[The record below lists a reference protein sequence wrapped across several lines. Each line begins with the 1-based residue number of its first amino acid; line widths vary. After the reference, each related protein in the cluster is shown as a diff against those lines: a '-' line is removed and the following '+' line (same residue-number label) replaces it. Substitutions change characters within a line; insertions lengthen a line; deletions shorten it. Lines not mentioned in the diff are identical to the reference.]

1 MPEFENIFSYA
12 NLLTAWDNIKQK
24 NKAGGIDNISISA
37 FQNEISLNINNLQK
51 ELLENN
57 YIPEPYKRIFIE
69 KNETE
74 LRPIGLLTIRDKL
87 VQQCILNYYRFKIE
101 KQFTDTSYAYRIN
114 KSHTKAINRI
124 QDFINRGCR
133 WVCPIDIDNFFDNI
147 NRQKLIN
154 KCRNI
159 FSNERILKLIEMWIK
174 TGIIQRGKYVQSD
187 KGIAQGGV
195 ISPVLSN
202 IYLDEYDKAMLSNKY
217 FNVRYA
223 DNILLI
229 SKDQQFLLE
238 SLKFT
243 REFLQ
248 NNLDLSLNKIE
259 NDSVSISQPFTFCGI
274 QFDQGKKLIDPS
286 KYRKLITTFQSLLD
300 KESLSVSLIKINEHL
315 DGIRRYYVPFDAI
328 EQIKL
333 LNDNF
338 VSMISKK
345 LFKELDQKI
354 TGNLTDAKK
363 ILMQINLLTDE
374 NTGSKETLV
383 NKILS
388 RIKEE
393 KQEREQKPVVKSE
406 AEKAVDKKRKIYQ
419 KIWYNN
425 LDIHISSI
433 NSHIG
438 KSGYKIIVRREG
450 KTKNEISADK
460 IQNVLISAGG
470 VTISSDAVKLC
481 VEKEIRI
488 NYFDTIGRPYASV
501 IPAISPLLSLT
512 NFQFEA
518 LNNVKGKVII
528 KELVSTKIKNQL
540 SLIKYFTKNK
550 KITKETAATLL
561 IEAER
566 MNEYVIEIKNLSL
579 DLNIDEIRGKTFGFE
594 GLSASSYWQMLKM
607 IIPADYG
614 FEKREHQ
621 NAFDVVNMMLNYAYG
636 ILYTRILNAVT
647 ISGLNPNISFLHKEQ
662 TNKPTLIF
670 DLIEQFRAPVADK
683 AVVAILTKNSKV
695 TKTKNLLSDDTRNKV
710 AKKVLT
716 KLNTEIYYKGKS
728 ISFNDIIFSVVKNL
742 VSYLKSEEKKFKPFL
757 SKW

>member
-1 MPEFENIFSYA
+1 
-12 NLLTAWDNIKQK
+12 
-24 NKAGGIDNISISA
+24 
-37 FQNEISLNINNLQK
+37 
-51 ELLENN
+51 
-57 YIPEPYKRIFIE
+57 
-69 KNETE
+69 
-74 LRPIGLLTIRDKL
+74 
-87 VQQCILNYYRFKIE
+87 
-101 KQFTDTSYAYRIN
+101 
-114 KSHTKAINRI
+114 
-124 QDFINRGCR
+124 
-133 WVCPIDIDNFFDNI
+133 
-147 NRQKLIN
+147 
-154 KCRNI
+154 
-159 FSNERILKLIEMWIK
+159 
-174 TGIIQRGKYVQSD
+174 
-187 KGIAQGGV
+187 
-195 ISPVLSN
+195 
-202 IYLDEYDKAMLSNKY
+202 
-217 FNVRYA
+217 
-223 DNILLI
+223 
-229 SKDQQFLLE
+229 
-238 SLKFT
+238 
-243 REFLQ
+243 
-248 NNLDLSLNKIE
+248 
-259 NDSVSISQPFTFCGI
+259 
-274 QFDQGKKLIDPS
+274 
-286 KYRKLITTFQSLLD
+286 
-300 KESLSVSLIKINEHL
+300 
-315 DGIRRYYVPFDAI
+315 
-328 EQIKL
+328 
-333 LNDNF
+333 
-338 VSMISKK
+338 
-345 LFKELDQKI
+345 
-354 TGNLTDAKK
+354 
-363 ILMQINLLTDE
+363 MQINLLTDE

>member
-1 MPEFENIFSYA
+1 
-12 NLLTAWDNIKQK
+12 LTAWDSIKQK
-24 NKAGGIDNISISA
+24 NKAGGIDNVSISG
-37 FQNEISLNINNLQK
+37 FQNEISANINNLQK
-51 ELLENN
+51 ELFDDK

-74 LRPIGLLTIRDKL
+74 LRPIGLLTIKDKM

-101 KQFTDTSYAYRIN
+101 KQFADTSYAYRIN

-124 QDFINRGCR
+124 QDFITRGCR
-133 WVCPIDIDNFFDNI
+133 WVCPVDIDNFFDNI

-159 FSNERILKLIEMWIK
+159 FVNERILKLIEMWIK
-174 TGIIQRGKYVQSD
+174 TGIIQKGKYFQSE

-202 IYLDEYDKAMLSNKY
+202 IYLDEYDKSMQLNKY

-229 SKDQQFLLE
+229 SKDRQILLD

-243 REFLQ
+243 VEYLQ
-248 NNLDLSLNKIE
+248 NQLDLSLNKIE
-259 NDSVSISQPFTFCGI
+259 NDAISISQPFTFCGI
-274 QFDQGKKLIDPS
+274 QFNNGKKLIDPS
-286 KYRKLITTFQSLLD
+286 KYQRIISNFQSLLD
-300 KESLSVSLIKINEHL
+300 KGNLSGLIIKINEHL
-315 DGIRRYYVPFDAI
+315 DGIRRYYMPFDVS

-333 LNDNF
+333 LNEKF
-338 VSMISKK
+338 VTVLSDK
-345 LFKELDQKI
+345 LSRELDQKI
-354 TGNLTDAKK
+354 TVNFPDAKK
-363 ILMQINLLTDE
+363 MLMQINLLTDE

-388 RIKEE
+388 HIKEE
-393 KQEREQKPVVKSE
+393 KQEREQKPAVKNE

-425 LDIHISSI
+425 LDIHISSM

-460 IQNVLISAGG
+460 IQNVLISARG

-481 VEKEIRI
+481 IEKEIRI
-488 NYFDTIGRPYASV
+488 NYFDAIGRPYASV

-512 NFQFEA
+512 SFQFEA
-518 LNNVKGKVII
+518 LNNIKGKVII
-528 KELVSTKIKNQL
+528 KQLISAKIKNQL

-550 KITKETAATLL
+550 KITEETAAALL

-566 MNEYVIEIKNLSL
+566 MNEYVIEIKNLNL
-579 DLNIDEIRGKTFGFE
+579 DLNIDEIRGKTFGYE

-607 IIPADYG
+607 LIPVDYG

-621 NAFDVVNMMLNYAYG
+621 NAYDVVNMMLNYAYG

-670 DLIEQFRAPVADK
+670 DIIEQFRAPIADK

-716 KLNTEIYYKGKS
+716 KLNTEIYYKAKL
-728 ISFNDIIFSVVKNL
+728 ISFNDIILSVVKNL
-742 VSYLKSEEKKFKPFL
+742 VSYIKNEDKKFKPFL